1 MATKDKNDKPAKM
14 YETGGTWKPK
24 RDPIPPTP
32 SHEVEPLMTTI
43 WEGGKRVTRPVY
55 GK

>member
-1 MATKDKNDKPAKM
+1 MTTKDKNDKPAKM
-14 YETGGTWKPK
+14 YETGGTWKFK

-32 SHEVEPLMTTI
+32 SHEDAPLMETVMI
-43 WEGGKRVTRPVY
+43 GGKKVTRPMY